1 MHRGAECA
9 KLRLKLSGVSA
20 VIYTIGSRRL
30 ETTDE
35 SYYIAPGAHVI
46 GSVRMGREA
55 SIWFSAVLR
64 GDNDWL
70 IIGDGSNVQDGTVI
84 HTDPG
89 LPVEVGRNVT
99 IGHLAFLHGCTVADD
114 SMIANG
120 AMVLD
125 RARIGR
131 NCIIAAGAL
140 VPPGKEIP
148 DGSVVMGRPGV
159 VVRQVAEK
167 DLAMIALAGASY
179 RRRSKEYRESLTVDP
194 RSNRGDDQA
203 SSQ

>member
-1 MHRGAECA
+1 
-9 KLRLKLSGVSA
+9 L
-20 VIYTIGSRRL
+20 IYTLGSRRL
-30 ETTDE
+30 ETTDD
-35 SYYIAPGAHVI
+35 SYYVAPGAHVI

-55 SIWFSAVLR
+55 SVWFNAVLR

-70 IIGDGSNVQDGTVI
+70 IIGDGSNVQDGAVI

-89 LPVEVGRNVT
+89 MPVDIGHNVT
-99 IGHLAFLHGCTVADD
+99 VGHLAFLHGCTVGDD

-131 NCIIAAGAL
+131 NCVIAAGAL

-148 DGSVVMGRPGV
+148 DSSVVMGAPGK
-159 VVRQVAEK
+159 VVRQVSDA
-167 DLAMIALAGASY
+167 DLTMIARAAARY
-179 RRRSKEYRESLTVDP
+179 RKRIKEYRENLAIDS
-194 RSNRGDDQA
+194 RSGD
-203 SSQ
+203 SRMG

>member
-1 MHRGAECA
+1 M
-9 KLRLKLSGVSA
+9 
-20 VIYTIGSRRL
+20 IYTIGTRRL
-30 ETTDE
+30 QTTDD
-35 SYYIAPGAHVI
+35 SYYIAPAAHVI

-55 SIWFSAVLR
+55 SVWFNAVLR

-70 IIGDGSNVQDGTVI
+70 IIGDGSNVQDGAVI

-89 LPVEVGRNVT
+89 FPVDVGRNVT

-120 AMVLD
+120 ARVLD

-131 NCIIAAGAL
+131 NCIVAAGAL

-148 DGSVVMGRPGV
+148 DGSVVMGTPGS
-159 VVRQVAEK
+159 VVRQVSEK
-167 DLAMIALAGASY
+167 ELAMIAHAGASY
-179 RRRSKEYRESLTVDP
+179 RRRLKEYRDSLTVDP
-194 RSNRGDDQA
+194 RSRVA
-203 SSQ
+203 PTA